1 MPRNWQPLPQSLKRG
16 KTSLRIAR
24 YYLSITPS
32 SLLKSHEGTLL
43 VIMPTHHRGSMRYE
57 YPPTPAYAIII
68 IISSEKPNQAKH
80 TSLLTRNRT
89 APATKGHKDSARGR
103 ERGGPARTPEAT
115 AARRRPVFF
124 MVKLAPMKPLESSAR
139 TIPLTLSVDSSG
151 PEAPSPPPPPLP
163 PSLFAAGRSS
173 RRRNCE
179 PSGRIPAGIGTGGP
193 TRRLIG
199 ASDSGFRP
207 LYHLTRRE
215 CGCRNAWRGILVV
228 LGRERTSS

>member
-57 YPPTPAYAIII
+57 YPPTPAHAII

-115 AARRRPVFF
+115 AARWRPVFF

-139 TIPLTLSVDSSG
+139 TPLDVVRRQLRPGGPFPSSSSSSSS
-151 PEAPSPPPPPLP
+151 PHPSSPPAAPPDAEIANR
-163 PSLFAAGRSS
+163 AAG
-173 RRRNCE
+173 
-179 PSGRIPAGIGTGGP
+179 
-193 TRRLIG
+193 
-199 ASDSGFRP
+199 FRQ
-207 LYHLTRRE
+207 
-215 CGCRNAWRGILVV
+215 G
-228 LGRERTSS
+228 LGRVDQRGA

>member
-1 MPRNWQPLPQSLKRG
+1 M
-16 KTSLRIAR
+16 
-24 YYLSITPS
+24 
-32 SLLKSHEGTLL
+32 
-43 VIMPTHHRGSMRYE
+43 IMPTHHRGSMRYE
-57 YPPTPAYAIII
+57 YPPTPAHAII

-103 ERGGPARTPEAT
+103 ERGGPARTPEET
-115 AARRRPVFF
+115 AARRRPFF
-124 MVKLAPMKPLESSAR
+124 LMMKLAPMKPLESSAR

-179 PSGRIPAGIGTGGP
+179 PSGRIPDSGRDWDGWTNAAP
-193 TRRLIG
+193 IG

-215 CGCRNAWRGILVV
+215 CGCRAAWRGILVV